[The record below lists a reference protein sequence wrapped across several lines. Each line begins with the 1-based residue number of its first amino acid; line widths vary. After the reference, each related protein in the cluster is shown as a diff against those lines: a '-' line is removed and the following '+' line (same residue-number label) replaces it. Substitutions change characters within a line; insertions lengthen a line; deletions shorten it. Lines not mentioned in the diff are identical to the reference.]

1 MQALRMDGAKFMFR
15 LDPTDPASGRTI
27 LACADAVSQCVRA
40 DLTAFLEPLPLKRM
54 RRGYRIQ
61 RTVADLTGMLSIA
74 AALGAS
80 SLNTWLTIP
89 SCKGLQQV
97 ARATTL
103 PILILGG
110 EVTGDPLPV
119 LQDLQ
124 VAMQAGAN
132 IRGALIGRNVIFPG
146 PDDPRAMAAA
156 VAVLVHDRTDLA
168 ESQTVMAAE
177 RGKEPRLLP

>member
-1 MQALRMDGAKFMFR
+1 MDGAKFMFR

-40 DLTAFLEPLPLKRM
+40 DLTAFLETLPVKRA
-54 RRGYRIQ
+54 RGKYVIQ
-61 RTVADLTGMLSIA
+61 RTVADLTGMVSIA

-80 SLNTWLTIP
+80 SLNTWITIP

-124 VAMQAGAN
+124 IAMQAGPN

-156 VAVLVHDRTDLA
+156 VALLVHDRSELTQA
-168 ESQTVMAAE
+168 QAAMTAE